1 MRRKPLFPPPKSAT
15 GSRARNK
22 GRQLRSVLTEN
33 GRIQLKRVRWTI
45 QGDGSSTP
53 IDALLDEAEKS
64 FTQGVREMLC
74 RLNQSSSS
82 FAKTAQ
88 NILRL
93 ASIEISGESVRQ
105 LVEYE
110 GRIVSSQLT
119 QGSMDVGW
127 SAADCDVEDKA
138 CTSSSISQAVT
149 SDPSNHQR
157 KPVRTRVYIGCD
169 GVKVPVVT
177 QAEKTKRRAT
187 IRLRRRR
194 SGKKCRPLPAPRAG
208 SDQQYKEARIVVA
221 YNEAQTHRLVI
232 ATRGDCEVTG
242 RLLRTLATTIKLEQA
257 SESIANIDGAPWI
270 RNQLEFHNLV
280 DDINLDYFHLK
291 DYGQKARREIF
302 GEDEAGAKW
311 LESLT
316 NILMEHGVDSLLS
329 ELVAQKPI
337 YSGRKLQAIEQ
348 FIGYVSERREII
360 RYREL
365 RARGIQI
372 GSGPTEA
379 QCKTT
384 TQRIKGRGRRWD
396 FANAE
401 YLMNLAALEASDL
414 WDKYWETPAKN
425 AA

>member
-1 MRRKPLFPPPKSAT
+1 MRRKPLFPPPKNAT
-15 GSRARNK
+15 GTRARNK

-33 GRIQLKRVRWTI
+33 GRIQLKRIRWTI
-45 QGDGSSTP
+45 QGEGSSTL

-110 GRIVSSQLT
+110 GRIVSRQLAR
-119 QGSMDVGW
+119 GCLDVGW
-127 SAADCDVEDKA
+127 SAVDCHVENEA
-138 CTSSSISQAVT
+138 ATSSPT
-149 SDPSNHQR
+149 SHAETPDQSNCQQ
-157 KPVRTRVYIGCD
+157 KPLRTRVYIGCD

-187 IRLRRRR
+187 IKLKRRR
-194 SGKKCRPLPAPRAG
+194 SGKKCRPLPAPRSG

-221 YNEAQTHRLVI
+221 YNESQTHRLVI

-242 RLLRTLATTIKLEQA
+242 RLLRKLATTIKLEQA

-270 RNQLEFHNLV
+270 RNQLEFHHIV

-291 DYGQKARREIF
+291 DNAQKARREMF

-316 NILMEHGVDSLLS
+316 NLLMEHGVHALLS
-329 ELVAQKPI
+329 ELLEQKPT

-348 FIGYVSERREII
+348 LIG
-360 RYREL
+360 
-365 RARGIQI
+365 
-372 GSGPTEA
+372 
-379 QCKTT
+379 
-384 TQRIKGRGRRWD
+384 
-396 FANAE
+396 
-401 YLMNLAALEASDL
+401 
-414 WDKYWETPAKN
+414 
-425 AA
+425 

>member
-1 MRRKPLFPPPKSAT
+1 
-15 GSRARNK
+15 
-22 GRQLRSVLTEN
+22 VLTEN
-33 GRIQLKRVRWTI
+33 GRIRLKRIRWTI
-45 QGDGSSTP
+45 QGEGSRTP
-53 IDALLDEAEKS
+53 VDTLLDEAEKS

-74 RLNQSSSS
+74 RLNQSSAS

-88 NILRL
+88 NIMRL
-93 ASIEISGESVRQ
+93 ASIEVSCESVRQ

-119 QGSMDVGW
+119 QGSIEVGW
-127 SAADCDVEDKA
+127 SSEDCVVEDNGA
-138 CTSSSISQAVT
+138 TSRPT
-149 SDPSNHQR
+149 SHAK
-157 KPVRTRVYIGCD
+157 KPGQSHCQQKPLRTRVYIGCD

-177 QAEKTKRRAT
+177 QAEKTKRRT
-187 IRLRRRR
+187 KIKLKRRR

-221 YNEAQTHRLVI
+221 YNESQTHRLVI
-232 ATRGDCEVTG
+232 ATRGDCEKTG

-270 RNQLEFHNLV
+270 RNQLEFHNIV

-291 DYGQKARREIF
+291 DNGQKARREIF
-302 GEDEAGAKW
+302 GEDESGAKW
-311 LESLT
+311 LESLMT
-316 NILMEHGVDSLLS
+316 VLMEHGVDALLS
-329 ELVAQKPI
+329 ELLAQKPT

-348 FIGYVSERREII
+348 LIGYVSERREII
-360 RYREL
+360 RYRDL
-365 RARGIQI
+365 RTRGIQI

-401 YLMNLAALEASDL
+401 YLMNLAALEASGL
-414 WDKYWETPAKN
+414 WEKYWETPRKK

>member
-1 MRRKPLFPPPKSAT
+1 MRRKPLFPPRKNAKGT
-15 GSRARNK
+15 RARNK

-33 GRIQLKRVRWTI
+33 GRIQLKRIRWTI
-45 QGDGSSTP
+45 QGEGSSTP
-53 IDALLDEAEKS
+53 IDALLDQAEKS

-119 QGSMDVGW
+119 RGSINVGW
-127 SAADCDVEDKA
+127 SAMDCHIEDKA
-138 CTSSSISQAVT
+138 ATSSRTSQAET
-149 SDPSNHQR
+149 PDQSNCQQ
-157 KPVRTRVYIGCD
+157 KPLRTRVYIGCD

-187 IRLRRRR
+187 IKLKRRR

-221 YNEAQTHRLVI
+221 YNESQTHRLVI
-232 ATRGDCEVTG
+232 ATRGDCEITG

-270 RNQLEFHNLV
+270 RNQLEFHNIV

-291 DYGQKARREIF
+291 DNGQKARREIF

-311 LESLT
+311 LESLM
-316 NILMEHGVDSLLS
+316 NILMEHGVDALLS
-329 ELVAQKPI
+329 ELLEQKPT

-348 FIGYVSERREII
+348 LIGYVSERREII

-414 WDKYWETPAKN
+414 WEKYWETPAKK